1 MTDCKSLEEHLTTP
15 TMGKTEDKRLSI
27 DLSSL
32 RQDIWTRGQEEV
44 EILHPKLFCDKIR
57 WIDTSI
63 MAVDCLT
70 KAMPNDFLVNI
81 LSTGSY
87 DVTADPESTIKKAK
101 KQLARARVNAI
112 PTGK

>member
-1 MTDCKSLEEHLTTP
+1 MTDCKSLEEHLTAP

-44 EILHPKLFCDKIR
+44 EILYPKFFCDKFR

-63 MAVDCLT
+63 LAVD
-70 KAMPNDFLVNI
+70 
-81 LSTGSY
+81 SHQSY
-87 DVTADPESTIKKAK
+87 A
-101 KQLARARVNAI
+101 
-112 PTGK
+112 